1 MPWHVKKIPAI
12 VFFLGSVTLSL
23 VCHDH
28 ILCFNYLNALSFSYT
43 AQLISY
49 STELI
54 LFGKCCIVGQDFDLP
69 TEFLRTQAFTAGL
82 DKHRAH
88 RIDIGPFQI
97 WALLNRKQRFRMK
110 NKGSK
115 EWKPARS
122 AVNLIKISASDV
134 EKIVISQSGNLLS
147 PLCSPFNTT

>member
-1 MPWHVKKIPAI
+1 MLVTHSRCSYAVLRHGRHWKARQLCPLVVA
-12 VFFLGSVTLSL
+12 FLCTR
-23 VCHDH
+23 
-28 ILCFNYLNALSFSYT
+28 

-49 STELI
+49 PTELI

-69 TEFLRTQAFTAGL
+69 IEFLRTHAFTAGL

-97 WALLNRKQRFRMK
+97 WTLLNRKQRFIMK
-110 NKGSK
+110 NKGSR

-134 EKIVISQSGNLLS
+134 EKTVISQSGNLLS
-147 PLCSPFNTT
+147 LLCSPFDTT